1 MGLVKGADVAERR
14 RAERRPVMW
23 GSKLASLD
31 GSQLVTCTTLDISP
45 AGARVRMDEQH
56 SPARTLFYMD
66 MRHRLAYEAR
76 IAWSKAPELG
86 LEFLKVHRFS
96 DVPALA
102 GKLELATPP
111 A

>member
-1 MGLVKGADVAERR
+1 MGLIKGVDVAERR
-14 RAERRPVMW
+14 RAERRKVMW
-23 GSKLASLD
+23 GAKLASLD
-31 GSQLVTCTTLDISP
+31 GSQVIACTTLDITP

-56 SPARTLFYMD
+56 SPARTLYYMD

-76 IAWSKAPELG
+76 IAWSKVPEMG
-86 LEFLKVHRFS
+86 LEFLKVHRIS

-102 GKLELATPP
+102 GKLEADSP